1 MTRLVVLV
9 NGGIAP
15 SSLDLDQT
23 RTFTEFAEAGR
34 LDVKY
39 KYEHGYGGEFGL
51 RYFVLRELGIEVAGS
66 FLKRSGSADYAGQ
79 FPHPLYLNRPRS
91 AAGTQD
97 GLSYKEAAGYLNF
110 VYGGSSGRLAY
121 AIFGGV
127 AYFFKVEPDLLGVP
141 VYTQAYPYDTI
152 TVTSVPV
159 TRPSEQKVGFDV
171 GGEAEYRFAE
181 RVGAALGVRYSRAT
195 VTFDLGDANTVKLDA
210 GGLFVSLGLR
220 FRF

>member
-1 MTRLVVLV
+1 VVPEPVSPAAPAPTPRPSAPPPSAPVPAATVVPTTPPPTRLVVLV

-15 SSLDLDQT
+15 SSLDFDQT

-39 KYEHGYGGEFGL
+39 KYEHGYGGEIGL

-110 VYGGSSGRLAY
+110 VYGGSSARL
-121 AIFGGV
+121 
-127 AYFFKVEPDLLGVP
+127 
-141 VYTQAYPYDTI
+141 
-152 TVTSVPV
+152 
-159 TRPSEQKVGFDV
+159 
-171 GGEAEYRFAE
+171 
-181 RVGAALGVRYSRAT
+181 
-195 VTFDLGDANTVKLDA
+195 
-210 GGLFVSLGLR
+210 
-220 FRF
+220 